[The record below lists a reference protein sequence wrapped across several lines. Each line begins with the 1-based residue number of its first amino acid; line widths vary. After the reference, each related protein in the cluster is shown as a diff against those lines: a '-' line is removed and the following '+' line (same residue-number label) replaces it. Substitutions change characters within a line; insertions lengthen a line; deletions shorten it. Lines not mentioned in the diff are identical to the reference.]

1 MGAASRYAA
10 PFTICGDG
18 DCPTLN
24 ERPHCSRPARR
35 RRVTESWYSRSD
47 LMVDT
52 HSPESPLEAEELLT
66 PAQAVQLLRAR
77 EIRYLRLTFTDVFGT
92 VRGLELPASQFQKAM
107 EGRIMF
113 DGSAMDGDARQ
124 EESDMLLRPDLRSLR
139 VLPWDPEIAIV
150 ACAVYRPDGG
160 RFEGD
165 PRASLERAVRGL
177 ADAGYEARIAADI
190 EFFLLRRDA
199 EGGVS
204 RTPLDGGG
212 YYELQP
218 DDRGAVVRREVVDAL
233 EKLGIATRGALHEV
247 APGQHRI
254 ELAPLPAVQL
264 ADSLVLLKTVVRTI
278 AANHSLHASFMPK
291 PVQGLNGSGLHLHH
305 ALWQDGQNRFFDEEA
320 RDQLSDTLRYYVG
333 GLLHHASGYCAIT
346 NSVVNSYKRLVPAH
360 EAPVDIAWSLHNR
373 SPMIR
378 IPMERADDTRCEVRI
393 ADPAANPYLAIA
405 VQIAAGMEGL
415 REEIDPGEPVHT
427 NVFSLT
433 PREKQRMRIRQLPRH
448 HGAALDELE
457 RDRAMRAA
465 LGEYIFSRFTA
476 GRRAEWLEYLAH
488 VHPWEVER
496 YL

>member
-1 MGAASRYAA
+1 
-10 PFTICGDG
+10 
-18 DCPTLN
+18 
-24 ERPHCSRPARR
+24 
-35 RRVTESWYSRSD
+35 
-47 LMVDT
+47 MVDT
-52 HSPESPLEAEELLT
+52 SSPASSSDTEGALT

-77 EIRYLRLTFTDVFGT
+77 EIRYLRLAFTDIFGT
-92 VRGLELPASQFQKAM
+92 ARGMELPASQFQKAM

-124 EESDMLLRPDLRSLR
+124 EESDMLLRPDLHSLK
-139 VLPWDPEIAIV
+139 VLPWDPEVAVV

-165 PRASLERAVRGL
+165 PRASLERAVRALGDL
-177 ADAGYEARIAADI
+177 GFEARIAADI
-190 EFFLLRRDA
+190 EFFLLQRD
-199 EGGVS
+199 ENGKIS
-204 RTPLDGGG
+204 RTPHDQGG
-212 YYELQP
+212 YYELP
-218 DDRGAVVRREVVDAL
+218 PGDGGAAVRREVMDAL
-233 EKLGIATRGALHEV
+233 EKLGLPTRGALHEV

-254 ELAPLPAVQL
+254 ELAPLSPLQL
-264 ADSLVLLKTVVRTI
+264 ADGLALLRTVVRTI
-278 AANHSLHASFMPK
+278 AAEHGLHASFMPK
-291 PVQGLNGSGLHLHH
+291 PMQGLNGSGLHLHH
-305 ALWQDGQNRFFDEEA
+305 ALWSEGRNHFFDDEA
-320 RDQLSDTLRYYVG
+320 RDQLSDTLRFYVG
-333 GLLHHASGYCAIT
+333 GLLHHAAGYCAIT

-378 IPMERADDTRCEVRI
+378 IPMERGDDTRCEVRI
-393 ADPAANPYLAIA
+393 ADPAANPYLAVA
-405 VQIAAGMEGL
+405 VQIAAGVEGL
-415 REEIDPGEPVHT
+415 KEEIDPGEPVHT

-433 PREKQRMRIRQLPRH
+433 PREKQRMRIRQLPKH

-476 GRRAEWLEYLAH
+476 GRRAEWLDYLAH